1 MDTDLESINGF
12 SAGNSAAEVFIQG
25 LAGMVNQGDVETMIR
40 AQKQMLQRF
49 EKTNEMLLNCNALSQ
64 SRLKT
69 ANEDFK
75 RHVKCLGEMKKDL
88 DYIFRKIRIIKQK
101 LQQQYPVIY
110 AEVQPQQQQRSS
122 LAEEAEDE
130 TETASTSKAKATG
143 GGGGAEGAATVAAAA
158 LLTVTEAEGGAAK
171 AEGGAA
177 KAEGGA
183 AKAAAV
189 DEGSAPATTSTKPTA
204 ASGSKK
210 SGATIEYVQMEE
222 AIDNGVVELENEL
235 IKRVCSVEIAN
246 PNDSSDCTSED
257 TG

>member
-130 TETASTSKAKATG
+130 TE
-143 GGGGAEGAATVAAAA
+143 
-158 LLTVTEAEGGAAK
+158 
-171 AEGGAA
+171 
-177 KAEGGA
+177 
-183 AKAAAV
+183 AAAV